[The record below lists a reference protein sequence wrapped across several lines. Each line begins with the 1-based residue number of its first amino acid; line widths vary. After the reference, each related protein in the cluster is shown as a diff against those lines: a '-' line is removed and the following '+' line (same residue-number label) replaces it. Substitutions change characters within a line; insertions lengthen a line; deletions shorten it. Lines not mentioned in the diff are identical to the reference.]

1 MKKLITFQDL
11 KKIQRAPLRDFN
23 RWLEVIYESGKQN
36 AIEEMNEN
44 VVAEVQEDELMD
56 ILLSVKGIGQK
67 RADEIMRKILKNN

>member
-44 VVAEVQEDELMD
+44 VD